1 MADDGLDDVLTPGG
15 MRPPSMVHR
24 VEPGQSVSGTEPVVA
39 EAGEPEGMRP
49 LSTAD
54 AITAAQ
60 VRRGAGKRQAKRP
73 VADRPEIDVESRMR
87 PHEEAVDAMEA
98 IIQPPSDVGIPTE
111 YREEPP
117 GMRPASTE
125 QAIARV
131 TGAPISGPQQVARV
145 ATALVATPGGYRDA
159 SLVHHIEPDHFLKL
173 ENGNLRKMHVS
184 GHEVADYGKLRLRPE
199 GQPLMPGNVARE
211 PARVVPALGSG
222 WISYASWTNN
232 TGHPVT
238 RFSTTW
244 VVPPAP
250 ATDHGQTIFL
260 FNGIQNSTMIY
271 QPVLQWGPSGAGGG
285 SYWAVASWYVD
296 GQGGP
301 AFHSNLVRVNPGDVL
316 TGVMH
321 LTGQSGS
328 HFSYGCEFTG
338 IANTGLPINNVQELT
353 WNIETLEA
361 YGVQQCSDYPNTNFT
376 AFTGIDLQTSAGH
389 PTIAWSASNAVTD
402 CGQSA
407 RVVSNANAG
416 GEVDIYYRTRV
427 AVASTTASINSDGR
441 LEAFEVASN
450 GAVWNIWQTV
460 PHAGPWSA
468 ISALGG
474 IVKAPVCQAL
484 NSDGRLEIF
493 GIGTDNAA
501 YNNWQTAP
509 HAGPWS
515 GWNRMG
521 GWVSKLAIARNSDGR
536 LELFGIGGD
545 GAAYNNW
552 QTAPHSGPWSGW
564 NRLGG
569 NVKQIAV
576 SLNTDGRLELFA
588 IGTDN
593 ALYNMWQTVPHGGPW
608 SGWNRL
614 GGWVSQI
621 ASTVNSDGRL
631 EVFGIGSDGAL
642 YNIWQT
648 VPHAGPWSGWNRL
661 GGWVKQIVPMR
672 NSDGRLEVFGIGS
685 DGALYNI
692 WQTVPHAGPWSGWNR
707 LGGWVSQISAALN
720 SDGRLEVF
728 GVGGD
733 SSLYNIWQ
741 TVPHAGPWS
750 GWNRLT

>member
-1 MADDGLDDVLTPGG
+1 MVHHVEPGQAVTGNEPVVTDAGEPVG
-15 MRPPSMVHR
+15 MRPP
-24 VEPGQSVSGTEPVVA
+24 T
-39 EAGEPEGMRP
+39 
-49 LSTAD
+49 TAD
-54 AITAAQ
+54 AITSAQ
-60 VRRGAGKRQAKRP
+60 TRRGSGKKQTKRTM
-73 VADRPEIDVESRMR
+73 ADLPDIDVESRMR
-87 PHEEAVDAMEA
+87 PHQAAIDAAMEA
-98 IIQPPSDVGIPTE
+98 LIQPPADTGPTTE

-117 GMRPASTE
+117 GMRPATTE
-125 QAIARV
+125 QSVTHV
-131 TGAPISGPQQVARV
+131 TGAPTQAPKAAAPV
-145 ATALVATPGGYRDA
+145 ATKLVATPGGYRDP
-159 SLVHHIEPDHFLKL
+159 SLVHLIEPDHVLTL
-173 ENGNLRKMHVS
+173 ENGNLRKMHVA
-184 GHEVADYGKLRLRPE
+184 GHEVVDFGVLRQRQT
-199 GQPLMPGNVARE
+199 GIPLMPGNVARD
-211 PARVVPALGSG
+211 PAKVPALGSG

-232 TGHPVT
+232 TGHPVS

-250 ATDHGQTIFL
+250 STDHGQTIFL

-271 QPVLQWGPSGAGGG
+271 QPVLQWGPSAAGGG

-301 AFHSNLVRVNPGDVL
+301 AFHSNLVRVNSGDVL

-321 LTGQSGS
+321 LTGQSGTQ
-328 HFSYGCEFTG
+328 FSYGCEFTG
-338 IANTGLPINNVQELT
+338 IANTSLPINNVQELT

-361 YGVQQCSDYPNTNFT
+361 YGIQQCSDYPNTNFT
-376 AFTGIDLQTSAGH
+376 AFTGIDLQTTAGH
-389 PTIAWSASNAVTD
+389 PAITWSANNAVTD

-407 RVVSNANAG
+407 RIASNANPG

-427 AVASTTASINSDGR
+427 AVASTTAAINSDGR
-441 LEAFEVASN
+441 LEAYEVATN
-450 GAVWNIWQTV
+450 GGVWNIWQTV
-460 PHAGPWSA
+460 PHAGPWSP
-468 ISALGG
+468 ISSLGG

-501 YNNWQTAP
+501 YNNWQTAA
-509 HAGPWS
+509 HSGPWS
-515 GWNRMG
+515 GWNRLG
-521 GWVSKLAIARNSDGR
+521 GWVSQLAIARNSDGR

-545 GAAYNNW
+545 GAVYNMW
-552 QTAPHSGPWSGW
+552 QTVPHSGPWSGW

-569 NVKQIAV
+569 TVKQICV

-593 ALYNMWQTVPHGGPW
+593 ALYHIWQTVPHAGPWSGWDRLGGWVSQIASAVNSDGRLEVFGIGADGALYDIWQTAPHSGPW

-614 GGWVSQI
+614 GGWVKQI
-621 ASTVNSDGRL
+621 VPMCNSDGRL

-648 VPHAGPWSGWNRL
+648 VPHAGPWS
-661 GGWVKQIVPMR
+661 
-672 NSDGRLEVFGIGS
+672 
-685 DGALYNI
+685 A
-692 WQTVPHAGPWSGWNR
+692 WNR

-728 GVGGD
+728 GIGSD

-741 TVPHAGPWS
+741 TAPHSGPWS